1 MRLARVARAI
11 EELTSKPP
19 VPLGARLRSDIRRDP
34 RELQTTLADCSEAI
48 ASEESRPVDATN
60 PRKQPR
66 QGTVGAPRGKTAQ
79 RRSRRAPGRS
89 FGTRNCERDSCSYK

>member
-19 VPLGARLRSDIRRDP
+19 VPLGASLRSDIRRDT

-48 ASEESRPVDATN
+48 ESEESKPVSSRARRTLK
-60 PRKQPR
+60 RIVVAHGVRSGRR
-66 QGTVGAPRGKTAQ
+66 Q
-79 RRSRRAPGRS
+79 
-89 FGTRNCERDSCSYK
+89 